1 MKAILLAGA
10 FAASTTF
17 GAYAAGTQL
26 SQAECDSLWNQAN
39 PSGAASITQ
48 AQAQPYVTNFKA
60 ANPDGDSSLDRNE
73 FSAACKSG
81 LVKGTSNTGAA
92 TGEPTRK
99 WPPPRRWLPATSTKP
114 CSRARS
120 TARLDCSKRAVARK
134 RRQHLASARR
144 CRPQPTLGNRSLR
157 RTDSRCVV
165 GVSGADGSVSWGTA
179 GPMPVSAT
187 LVGSDAKK

>member
-10 FAASTTF
+10 FAASTAF

-60 ANPDGDSSLDRNE
+60 ANPDGDNSLDRNE

-81 LVKGTSNTGAA
+81 LVKGTSSTGAG
-92 TGEPTRK
+92 TGEPSDK
-99 WPPPRRWLPATSTKP
+99 MAPAEKMAP
-114 CSRARS
+114 
-120 TARLDCSKRAVARK
+120 SKK
-134 RRQHLASARR
+134 Y
-144 CRPQPTLGNRSLR
+144 
-157 RTDSRCVV
+157 
-165 GVSGADGSVSWGTA
+165 
-179 GPMPVSAT
+179 
-187 LVGSDAKK
+187 

>member
-10 FAASTTF
+10 FAASTAF

-26 SQAECDSLWNQAN
+26 SQAECDNLWNQAN

-48 AQAQPYVTNFKA
+48 AQAQAYVTNFKA

-92 TGEPTRK
+92 TGEPSEK
-99 WPPPRRWLPATSTKP
+99 MAPAEKMAPSNKY
-114 CSRARS
+114 
-120 TARLDCSKRAVARK
+120 
-134 RRQHLASARR
+134 
-144 CRPQPTLGNRSLR
+144 
-157 RTDSRCVV
+157 
-165 GVSGADGSVSWGTA
+165 
-179 GPMPVSAT
+179 
-187 LVGSDAKK
+187 